1 MRLIIVITCMLFF
14 MPGCSALNPLS
25 MFTKKPSIEVNANV
39 GKNVK
44 QDKSV
49 LKVET
54 GTTNQ
59 NADQI
64 SNDTSYKADTV
75 NQITNNLT
83 PLQLLIIVIMAGA
96 ALPSFK
102 EMYQGLKVIIT
113 DTLQAFIVK
122 PITAIA
128 DFVLL
133 LMGKE
138 RKPKVFN
145 QHERRK

>member
-1 MRLIIVITCMLFF
+1 MRFLVLVVAAVALSS
-14 MPGCSALNPLS
+14 CSSMNPLS
-25 MFTKKPSIEVNANV
+25 MLTKKPSIEVNANV

-49 LKVET
+49 VKVET

-102 EMYQGLKVIIT
+102 EMYVALKVVVGDVLKT
-113 DTLQAFIVK
+113 FIVY
-122 PITAIA
+122 PATAIK
-128 DFVLL
+128 DFILQLTGRDKKPTVPR
-133 LMGKE
+133 MHD
-138 RKPKVFN
+138 RK
-145 QHERRK
+145 